1 MQDDTLI
8 GILLLVVILILFFGV
23 LGTGGYVSIDDKLI
37 TITKS
42 QDKTIKEL
50 RKENETLRGL
60 LLSKR
65 TGEKVIFLPPVVQ

>member
-1 MQDDTLI
+1 MHDDMLI
-8 GILLLVVILILFFGV
+8 GILVVVVLILFFGL
-23 LGTGGYVSIDDKLI
+23 LGTGSYVSIDDKLTAI
-37 TITKS
+37 KKS

-65 TGEKVIFLPPVVQ
+65 TREKVIFLPPVVQ